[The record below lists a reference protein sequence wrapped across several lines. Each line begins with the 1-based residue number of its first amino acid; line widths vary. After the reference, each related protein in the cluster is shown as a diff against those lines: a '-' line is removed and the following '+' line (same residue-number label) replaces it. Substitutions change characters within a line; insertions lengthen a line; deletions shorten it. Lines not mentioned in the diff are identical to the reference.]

1 MTMDE
6 LSGALTRTRL
16 RADPIELL
24 VLSACETA
32 LGAARGAGARGRR
45 RALGCAQRE
54 MIASETLSHPF
65 YWSAFVLIRNGL

>member
-32 LGAARGAGARGRR
+32 LGDARAAPGLAGVAVRSGAR
-45 RALGCAQRE
+45 
-54 MIASETLSHPF
+54 
-65 YWSAFVLIRNGL
+65 SAR